1 MTEPQ
6 PRPPTVSLAVDL
18 APVREVVESIDELQ
32 RRWAALPAPV
42 RQSLARLIWL
52 RPDGD
57 VAMYRDDVD
66 EGG

>member
-1 MTEPQ
+1 VIERKPTSL
-6 PRPPTVSLAVDL
+6 TVSLEPDL
-18 APVREVVESIDELQ
+18 EPVREVVESIDELQ
-32 RRWAALPAPV
+32 RRWAALPPPV